1 MRRLT
6 VFALA
11 LLSFASSAAAEAT
24 CGRWVPQTN
33 GTKWRLC
40 TDGQNVRFCELKAA
54 SKITRFA
61 CD

>member
-6 VFALA
+6 VLAVA
-11 LLSFASSAAAEAT
+11 LLSFASSAAAEVT
-24 CGRWVPQTN
+24 CGTWVPQTN

-40 TDGQNVRFCELKAA
+40 TDGQSVRFCELKAA